1 MNRQAVDSA
10 DAFRRI
16 ARAARPGDV
25 FTLFVYSPEI
35 EQRQLKTVRV
45 EDR

>member
-1 MNRQAVDSA
+1 MRARRDSA
-10 DAFRRI
+10 EAFKRL
-16 ARAARPGDV
+16 ARASRAGDV
-25 FTLFVYSPEI
+25 VTLFVYSPEL